1 MPHFNPSSPSHP
13 GALTR
18 ARNPILTAA
27 ALLAT
32 LTLCL
37 LTSGCG
43 LITATS
49 ALISGPPTYAP
60 PPPDPEL
67 IPAEGQEFAMPEP
80 GTFDPE
86 FAGKFIPCRDIPE
99 DFLAERGYWI
109 DLEFGM
115 NFEPWNCHIRPNQP
129 SKYSVEVAQVW
140 SSSIEAFE
148 QTHTR
153 LPGAEIHVDNAIAM
167 ISNDAPETDCS
178 VFVETKYGVIAV
190 LSSRMAKHSNAD
202 LVCKPAIELFNSLY
216 S

>member
-1 MPHFNPSSPSHP
+1 MPHLDLFSPTQP

-18 ARNPILTAA
+18 ARSPIRTAA
-27 ALLAT
+27 ALLAAV
-32 LTLCL
+32 TLCL

-60 PPPDPEL
+60 APPDPAL
-67 IPAEGQEFAMPEP
+67 TPADGHEFTMPEP

-86 FAGKFIPCRDIPE
+86 FAGRFIPCRDIPE

-109 DLEFGM
+109 DRELGL
-115 NFEPWNCHIRPNQP
+115 NFEPWNCHIRPNEP

-140 SSSIEAFE
+140 GSSIEAFE

-153 LPGAEIHVDNAIAM
+153 HPSAELHVKNAVAM
-167 ISNDAPETDCS
+167 ISNDAPESDCS

-202 LVCKPAIELFNSLY
+202 LVCKPAIELFNNLY